1 MRITVT
7 RVVRELQENYGWFA
21 NSPDKDLFI
30 IAGIVKD
37 TLEIVD
43 KELKKEKGISI
54 K

>member
-1 MRITVT
+1 MKITATKVI
-7 RVVRELQENYGWFA
+7 RELQEKYGWFA

-30 IAGIVKD
+30 VKAIVKD

>member
-1 MRITVT
+1 MKITVNK
-7 RVVRELQENYGWFA
+7 VIRELQEKYGWFA

-30 IAGIVKD
+30 VKAIVKD

-43 KELKKEKGISI
+43 RQLKRDKGISI